1 MKKLFNKIIDKP
13 ILSAV
18 LILFLSLIVVIL
30 LTGFFYDIQYF
41 LSSLFPES
49 VGLYNPDFFANILV
63 EAHGMLFD
71 VIVFGIILVLLE
83 VRRTKRQT
91 IKRHLDEIND
101 FRGWKSPEA
110 AHRIR
115 GSIMRL
121 NRLGVEKIDLRH
133 CFLKEMDLLDVKLKG
148 STLWGVNLEKGV
160 LESADLQGTD
170 MMGAKLEGCELYWA
184 KLEGAVLKDV
194 DLRNCKMLNVDLR
207 DANLDGA
214 KLDGADLWQAHLE
227 GANLETANLQNTKL
241 VNAFYNKETKFPAWL
256 DQNRRGEYEMIQT
269 D

>member
-41 LSSLFPES
+41 LSSLFPEA

-121 NRLGVEKIDLRH
+121 NRLGVEKIDLSH
-133 CFLKEMDLLDVKLKG
+133 CFLKKMNLLEVKLKG
-148 STLWGVNLEKGV
+148 SILWGVNLEKGV
-160 LESADLQGTD
+160 LESADLQGAD
-170 MMGAKLEGCELYWA
+170 LMGANLKGCSLHWANLEA
-184 KLEGAVLKDV
+184 AVLKGVNLKDS
-194 DLRNCKMLNVDLR
+194 KMLN
-207 DANLDGA
+207 ANLKNANLEEADLA
-214 KLDGADLWQAHLE
+214 GADLWKAHLE
-227 GANLETANLQNTKL
+227 GANLETANLENTKL
-241 VNAFYNKETKFPAWL
+241 VDAFYNKQTKFPAWL
-256 DQNRRGEYEMIQT
+256 DQTRRGEYEMIPT